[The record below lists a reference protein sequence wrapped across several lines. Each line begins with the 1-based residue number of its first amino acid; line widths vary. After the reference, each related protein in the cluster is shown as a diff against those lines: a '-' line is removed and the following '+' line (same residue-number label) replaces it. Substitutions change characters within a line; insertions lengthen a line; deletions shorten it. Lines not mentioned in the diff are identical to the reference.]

1 MGCRGMRRGQRAGG
15 RGVEIWQGS
24 ACRSLVSMLVG
35 CAGLVLVAAS
45 SARAEENRPA
55 VVVRDASAKAY
66 RTATQRFAEKGA
78 AAGKTNTERFREV
91 INEALEFSGVF
102 TAIPTEAFLGPVET
116 TSLKDTPVCPTWLDI
131 GTDVLV
137 AGELSTGV
145 ESFAAQVHV
154 YDVSRGCRLMM
165 SKKFQGSLQERDF
178 IAKRVAD
185 EIVRA
190 FTGKLGVAATEIAFA
205 SNRSGNK
212 EIYVIDADGSNLRRA
227 TRNGSINSFPCW
239 SPDGKDILFA
249 SFLQKARSGLYLLV
263 RGEGQGA
270 RRIAGELPLLS
281 PQYRGVID
289 PTGKYLAVVMS
300 VNGQTEIFIS
310 RRDGRRLQQITN
322 HPGIDIAPSWSPDGG
337 RLVFVSDRTGAPQ
350 LYIVDR
356 DGSNLRRLTFE
367 GSYNSGPAWSPDG
380 NWIVYETRTG
390 GQFDLWLIDPAGQAN
405 APLIV
410 HPRSDEQ
417 PSWSPDGRKVVFSST
432 RRGNMDLYTV
442 DITGE
447 NLRQLTRDAG
457 DNLNAAWGPYLR

>member
-1 MGCRGMRRGQRAGG
+1 MTICRRGAEFGQSSGNGQR
-15 RGVEIWQGS
+15 RGS
-24 ACRSLVSMLVG
+24 ACHQWVLAFALAV
-35 CAGLVLVAAS
+35 GLVLTAVPRVQAA
-45 SARAEENRPA
+45 ENRPA

-66 RTATQRFAEKGA
+66 RTATQRFAEKGTTS
-78 AAGKTNTERFREV
+78 GRSNTERFREV
-91 INEALEFSGVF
+91 INNALEFSGLF

-137 AGELSTGV
+137 AGELSTGID
-145 ESFAAQVHV
+145 SFAAQVHV

-227 TRNGSINSFPCW
+227 TRNGSINSFPSW
-239 SPDGKDILFA
+239 SPDGRDILFA

-263 RGEGQGA
+263 RGDGQNA
-270 RRIAGELPLLS
+270 RRITGELPPLA
-281 PQYRGVID
+281 PQYRGAID
-289 PTGKYLAVVMS
+289 PTGKHLAIVMS
-300 VNGQTEIFIS
+300 VNGQTEIFTS
-310 RRDGRRLQQITN
+310 RRDGRRLQPITN
-322 HPGIDIAPSWSPDGG
+322 HPGIDVAPSWSPDGS

-356 DGSNLRRLTFE
+356 DGSNLRRLTFD
-367 GSYNSGPAWSPDG
+367 GNYNSGPAWSPDG
-380 NWIVYETRTG
+380 NWIVYETRVG
-390 GQFDLWLIDPAGQAN
+390 GQFDLWLIDPEGRAN
-405 APLIV
+405 APVVV
-410 HPRSDEQ
+410 HPRNDEQ
-417 PSWSPDGRKVVFSST
+417 PSWSPDSRKIIFSST